1 VKMEIAAEVTGAAEL
16 WRRLLHLGA
25 DRVIVAGST
34 HRGEEGPIL
43 DAFLDARSRRKE
55 ALRLLVAPR
64 HPERLEEVEALVR
77 ARGLALVRRSRVVAG
92 PPVDVI
98 VLDTVGEL
106 AGIYAVA
113 DVIFVGGSLVPVGGH
128 NVIEAALHAKP

>member
-1 VKMEIAAEVTGAAEL
+1 LFAMQSDEDARRVISLGAAPERVVVTGNLKMEIPAEVTGAAEL

-55 ALRLLVAPR
+55 ALRLVVAPR
-64 HPERLEEVEALVR
+64 HPERLEEGEALVR
-77 ARGLALVRRSRVVAG
+77 ARGLALLRRSRIVAG
-92 PPVDVI
+92 PPV
-98 VLDTVGEL
+98 
-106 AGIYAVA
+106 
-113 DVIFVGGSLVPVGGH
+113 
-128 NVIEAALHAKP
+128 HAPPPRTWA